1 MAGFRVEAAKKQ
13 ARMGPTGD
21 AVPIYVVWL
30 RTALGGTGQVE
41 VPVSVWEGDGLRE
54 FLQAEADKLDK
65 AFLLIN
71 DL

>member
-1 MAGFRVEAAKKQ
+1 MATFKVEAAKKQ

-30 RTALGGTGQVE
+30 RTDLGGTGMVE
-41 VPVSVWEGDGLRE
+41 VPVTVWESDDLRD
-54 FLQAEADKLDK
+54 FLQVEADKLDK